1 MSDSQGGEGRGPSG
15 NSLEFDPIVNGVDFL
30 DSAISHLAA
39 SADPRR
45 LKYAV
50 LHLQAAI
57 EILVKIRLQREGI
70 EHIFEDPY
78 SADENKLKQGA
89 FRSVT
94 LNAAI
99 KRLAKVADIK
109 LSTAQRDALDGLNRE
124 RNKLQH
130 FGSTSNHEV
139 VTARAAAALDVLSE
153 FIRQHLVPDA
163 PDDEVEHLEQAEETI
178 GAALTTIAAVNRAR
192 LDRIAP
198 ELEAWQS
205 IVIHCPECMQ
215 VAWTFAPFEETSRC
229 RFCGR
234 DWSQVEG
241 AEAAEEYVTSVLS
254 ESSYMAVKGRTG
266 WSISDCPECELEALI
281 AVATRTDPDSFLT
294 NACFHCGFIAD
305 GELGSC
311 GRCGRTTFDP
321 DDLICADCLHDL
333 VAED

>member
-1 MSDSQGGEGRGPSG
+1 MSDSPGGPESGPSG

-30 DSAISHLAA
+30 DSAISHL
-39 SADPRR
+39 SESTNPRSV
-45 LKYAV
+45 KYAV

-57 EILVKIRLQREGI
+57 EILVKVRLQREGI

-78 SADENKLKQGA
+78 SVDENKFRQGA

-99 KRLAKVADIK
+99 KRLAKVADVQV
-109 LSTAQRDALDGLNRE
+109 STAQRNALDALNKE

-130 FGSTSNHEV
+130 FGSTSNYEV
-139 VTARAAAALDVLSE
+139 VTARAAVALDVLSE

-163 PDDEVEHLEQAEETI
+163 PEDEVEHLELAENII
-178 GAALTTIAAVNRAR
+178 GAALTTITAVNRAR

-215 VAWTFAPFEETSRC
+215 LAWTFAPFEETSCC
-229 RFCGR
+229 RFCGH
-234 DWSQVEG
+234 DWSHVDG
-241 AEAAEEYVTSVLS
+241 IEAAEDYVTSVLG
-254 ESSYMAVKGRTG
+254 ESRYLAAKGRSG

-281 AVATRTDPDSFLT
+281 LVATSTDPNSFHT
-294 NACFHCGFIAD
+294 NACFHCGFVAD
-305 GELGSC
+305 GDLGSC
-311 GRCGRTTFDP
+311 GRCGRTTSDS
-321 DDLICADCLHDL
+321 DDGTCADCVNDL
-333 VAED
+333 AAGD

>member
-1 MSDSQGGEGRGPSG
+1 MSDSHGGAESGPSG

-30 DSAISHLAA
+30 DSAISHLAE

-57 EILVKIRLQREGI
+57 EILVKVRLQREGI

-78 SADENKLKQGA
+78 SADENKLRQGA

-99 KRLAKVADIK
+99 KRLAKVAGVQ
-109 LSTAQRDALDGLNRE
+109 LTATQRDALDFLNKE

-163 PDDEVEHLEQAEETI
+163 PDDEIEHLEQAEEII

-192 LDRIAP
+192 LDRLAP
-198 ELEAWQS
+198 ELEAWPS

-229 RFCGR
+229 LFCGQ
-234 DWSQVEG
+234 DWSQVDG
-241 AEAAEEYVTSVLS
+241 TDAAEDYVTSVLG
-254 ESSYMAVKGRTG
+254 ESRYLAAKGRSG

-281 AVATRTDPDSFLT
+281 AVATRTDPNSFLT
-294 NACFHCGFIAD
+294 HACFYCGFVTDAD
-305 GELGSC
+305 LGSC
-311 GRCGRTTFDP
+311 GRCGRTTSDP
-321 DDLICADCLHDL
+321 DDVICTDCLNDL
-333 VAED
+333 VGED